1 MSESANDAVPRV
13 DGERRVVDA
22 EDLQVDVVAEACR
35 MPLCNAGSRAIEH
48 AVSARMRIPPPRSA
62 RQMRTSHS
70 DRALAQTSSAKR
82 SMEGGSVDELLD
94 VTVERPV
101 LDQLQ
106 VEVGRT
112 LEDRA

>member
-1 MSESANDAVPRV
+1 MTESADDAVPRV

-62 RQMRTSHS
+62 RQMRTPQRPGLSPNFF
-70 DRALAQTSSAKR
+70 R
-82 SMEGGSVDELLD
+82 EEVNGGW
-94 VTVERPV
+94 
-101 LDQLQ
+101 
-106 VEVGRT
+106 VGR
-112 LEDRA
+112 